1 MKVIVERIEPHPFL
15 AAGRELLAVLPPLTL
30 IAAARRGQR
39 ALLNNVAMAV
49 AVAILSLAMI
59 EVVGNP
65 TQWIALGVGVYAA
78 LSWAQNLASQDPA
91 AFSMIFRCRALR
103 CVAIGFPLIAF
114 VTYGIGFWAP
124 PFMRRVHGIDASTA
138 GTILGLTAALGG
150 LIGVTFGG
158 WISDRLRAR
167 SINARLWVGIAAPL
181 LSIPIAIVFLTSRN
195 VMIAYACSFLFSI
208 VSPMWLGPG
217 AGTVNDLVMPRMRAM
232 ASAFYLLMVT
242 FIGLALG
249 PFTIGQ
255 LSDAFAAAGM
265 TPADALRR
273 GMLWGL
279 IPLGAAVVFLVLALR
294 YLESDELSRL
304 DRARAA
310 GEPV

>member
-1 MKVIVERIEPHPFL
+1 
-15 AAGRELLAVLPPLTL
+15 
-30 IAAARRGQR
+30 
-39 ALLNNVAMAV
+39 
-49 AVAILSLAMI
+49 
-59 EVVGNP
+59 
-65 TQWIALGVGVYAA
+65 
-78 LSWAQNLASQDPA
+78 
-91 AFSMIFRCRALR
+91 
-103 CVAIGFPLIAF
+103 
-114 VTYGIGFWAP
+114 
-124 PFMRRVHGIDASTA
+124 
-138 GTILGLTAALGG
+138 
-150 LIGVTFGG
+150 
-158 WISDRLRAR
+158 
-167 SINARLWVGIAAPL
+167 
-181 LSIPIAIVFLTSRN
+181 
-195 VMIAYACSFLFSI
+195 MIAYTCSFLFSI

-294 YLESDELSRL
+294 YLESDETEPARPGARGRRAGLAPCFVIEAHPSGNRL
-304 DRARAA
+304 AKNGAIPRAT
-310 GEPV
+310 

>member
-1 MKVIVERIEPHPFL
+1 
-15 AAGRELLAVLPPLTL
+15 
-30 IAAARRGQR
+30 
-39 ALLNNVAMAV
+39 
-49 AVAILSLAMI
+49 
-59 EVVGNP
+59 
-65 TQWIALGVGVYAA
+65 
-78 LSWAQNLASQDPA
+78 
-91 AFSMIFRCRALR
+91 
-103 CVAIGFPLIAF
+103 
-114 VTYGIGFWAP
+114 
-124 PFMRRVHGIDASTA
+124 MRRRRAP
-138 GTILGLTAALGG
+138 ILGLSAALGG

-181 LSIPIAIVFLTSRN
+181 LSIPIAFVFLTTGN

-265 TPADALRR
+265 TPADALRE

-279 IPLGAAVVFLVLALR
+279 LPLGVAVVFLVLALR
-294 YLESDELSRL
+294 YLESDETSRL